1 MSKSLIDLF
10 EAHLAIVNF
19 AKARLN
25 LVCNAA
31 EPLYDNFKDETTMEY
46 QNLKKK

>member
-10 EAHLAIVNF
+10 EAHLALVNN
-19 AKARLN
+19 AKARLSF
-25 LVCNAA
+25 VCDAA
-31 EPLYDNFKDETTMEY
+31 EPLHDNFKDETTMEY